1 VVPPIS
7 RWTLLDEQRAAY
19 RQILNLIT
27 RRDGEPH
34 LVLVTGGPGTGKSVI
49 AMQLMGEMNRR
60 GVPTAH
66 VTNSSS
72 FTTVMRSLVQRK
84 GDPLWNTRAVK
95 GLFRLSHGWVKKKD
109 RLEVV
114 VCDEA
119 HRFRRSTTLRHLQS
133 GRPQAEE
140 ILENARIM
148 VAFVDEKQ
156 RLRKAEEGTVDYFK
170 GCAIRAGVPPENV
183 HGPIE
188 LTAQFRAA
196 GNGDF
201 VKILDKALY
210 EESPDGFSHRNFAF
224 QVEGSVEGLEA
235 HLQEKIDKGH
245 SARLLAG
252 FCWEWSNPNRDGTLV
267 DDVRV
272 GHRWARPWNRKA
284 VNGPYPADKHP
295 YTLGEQDDRPAGR
308 GRLHILGARV
318 RVRLRG
324 RYLGTQPSLAGRQV
338 GGTTGEKL

>member
-1 VVPPIS
+1 MA
-7 RWTLLDEQRAAY
+7 RDRLLHDRGLLGNRTSVAVAFALTRKHHRKDLCRARA
-19 RQILNLIT
+19 
-27 RRDGEPH
+27 
-34 LVLVTGGPGTGKSVI
+34 
-49 AMQLMGEMNRR
+49 
-60 GVPTAH
+60 
-66 VTNSSS
+66 
-72 FTTVMRSLVQRK
+72 VMRLIEKVEEAEEETQVDFI
-84 GDPLWNTRAVK
+84 DPLWDARAVK

-109 RLEVV
+109 RFEVV

-119 HRFRRSTTLRHLQS
+119 HRFRRSTTLKHLQS

-170 GCAIRAGVPPENV
+170 RCAARVGLPLENV

-201 VKILDKALY
+201 VKVLDKALY
-210 EESPDGFSHRNFAF
+210 EEMPAGFSHRDFAF

-235 HLQEKIDKGH
+235 YLQEQIDKGH

-252 FCWEWSNPNRDGTLV
+252 FCWERSDPNRDGTLV

-272 GHRWARPWNRKA
+272 GHR
-284 VNGPYPADKHP
+284 
-295 YTLGEQDDRPAGR
+295 
-308 GRLHILGARV
+308 
-318 RVRLRG
+318 
-324 RYLGTQPSLAGRQV
+324 
-338 GGTTGEKL
+338 